1 MTKKFCRQKTTGADR
16 KGVRGDIRLVLA
28 DERPGIEKEPT
39 AQKPAALINSVRYYG
54 DREGNIPAEAMTAMT
69 AALYEYLMAR
79 WRPTLKDKDTCAV
92 SYADAKAY
100 LGIDKTSRLRK
111 YMAVLCSTWVSYDS
125 LDKEEGFRRRGNR
138 VQLLNCEEMTHEVS
152 GEQFI
157 GVSMFPGVRKAILE
171 SDRWANLELG
181 AYPRFSS
188 KYTSLLYP
196 TLALMSGRDQRPPLR
211 WTPEELA
218 DLLGWQPDSFKFSN
232 FESRVL
238 QPVLEDFRD
247 HVRRFEIQ
255 CEYVRANTRGR
266 PVVEIVIAVG
276 KSLKMAEEYQKADMA
291 RSDRAVVRQIA
302 RTAAVDTATQMP
314 GEDALRRA
322 ATRLGIPVT
331 AVAVEWTEAFAD
343 DALLGAIDRDGLLS
357 AFESWVRQQGSGQM
371 PAVSTAIIT
380 SPDQDVADADDQDL
394 TFDGI
399 AALLVTV
406 ADGYDLGAAASVVSD
421 HVWTGPETVIL
432 RLVGGGSHREIRV
445 RPTPIDLGRLLRDN
459 ADILTDVNLEYA
471 A

>member
-1 MTKKFCRQKTTGADR
+1 MTKKFRRDTTGAER
-16 KGVRGDIRLVLA
+16 KGIRGDISLVLA
-28 DERPGIEKEPT
+28 DERPSIEREPT
-39 AQKPAALINSVRYYG
+39 AQKAAALISSVRYYG
-54 DREGNIPAEAMTAMT
+54 DREGNTPAEAMTAT
-69 AALYEYLMAR
+69 SAALYEYLMAR

-111 YMAVLCSTWVSYDS
+111 YMAVLCSTWVSYDF
-125 LDKEEGFRRRGNR
+125 LDSAEGFRRKGTR
-138 VQLLNCEEMTHEVS
+138 VQLLNLEELTHEVS
-152 GEQFI
+152 GEHYI

-218 DLLGWQPDSFKFSN
+218 ELLGWQPDSFKFSN

-238 QPVLEDFRD
+238 QPVLDDIRD
-247 HVRRFEIQ
+247 HVRRFEVE

-266 PVVEIVIAVG
+266 PVTEIVITVG
-276 KSLKMAEEYQKADMA
+276 KSLKMPEEFQKADMA
-291 RSDRAVVRQIA
+291 RSDRTVVRQIA
-302 RTAAVDTATQMP
+302 EAAAVDPATQMP

-322 ATRLGIPVT
+322 ATRLGEPVT
-331 AVAVEWTEAFAD
+331 AVASMWTDAFAD
-343 DALLGAIDRDGLLS
+343 ERIMSLLERDGITDT
-357 AFESWVRQQGSGQM
+357 FEAWVRQQEGSE
-371 PAVSTAIIT
+371 P
-380 SPDQDVADADDQDL
+380 VAEVDDDDDLDLDA
-394 TFDGI
+394 
-399 AALLVTV
+399 AK
-406 ADGYDLGAAASVVSD
+406 VVSLFVAEGFDPNEAINIVGD
-421 HVWTGPETVIL
+421 HLWTGSSAKTL
-432 RLVGGGSHREIRV
+432 RLVWTDGGERKHHDIEAS
-445 RPTPIDLGRLLRDN
+445 PTESDLGHLFRTN
-459 ADILTDVNLEYA
+459 ADVIEDMEYA

>member
-1 MTKKFCRQKTTGADR
+1 MTKNFSRQKTTGADR
-16 KGVRGDIRLVLA
+16 KGIRGDIRLVLA
-28 DERPGIEKEPT
+28 LERPSVEKEPT
-39 AQKPAALINSVRYYG
+39 AQKSAALINSVRYYG
-54 DREGNIPAEAMTAMT
+54 DREGSTPAEAMTATSSAM
-69 AALYEYLMAR
+69 YEYLMAR
-79 WRPTLKDKDTCAV
+79 WRPTLKDKETCAV
-92 SYADAKAY
+92 SYADAKKY

-111 YMAVLCSTWVSYDS
+111 YMSVLSSTWVSYDF
-125 LDKEEGFRRRGNR
+125 LDKEEGFRRKGTR

-152 GEQFI
+152 GEKFI

-196 TLALMSGRDQRPPLR
+196 TLALMSGRDQRPPMR

-218 DLLGWQPDSFKFSN
+218 DLLGWQPDVFKFSN

-238 QPVLEDFRD
+238 QPVLDD
-247 HVRRFEIQ
+247 IKTHVRRFEIE
-255 CEYVRANTRGR
+255 CEYVRANGRGR
-266 PVVEIVIAVG
+266 PVVEIVISVG
-276 KSLKMAEEYQKADMA
+276 KALKMAEEYQKANMA

-302 RTAAVDTATQMP
+302 NTAAVDTVTQMP

-343 DALLGAIDRDGLLS
+343 EALLEAIDRDGLHS
-357 AFESWVRQQGSGQM
+357 AFESWVRHQEGSE
-371 PAVSTAIIT
+371 PVEE
-380 SPDQDVADADDQDL
+380 ADDEEDL
-394 TFDGI
+394 
-399 AALLVTV
+399 
-406 ADGYDLGAAASVVSD
+406 DLGAAKVVSLFITEGFD
-421 HVWTGPETVIL
+421 PTEAAAIVEGHLWTGSSTKTL
-432 RLVGGGSHREIRV
+432 RLVWTEAGKRKQHDIEAK
-445 RPTPIDLGRLLRDN
+445 PTESDLGHLFRNN
-459 ADILTDVNLEYA
+459 ADVIEDMEYA